1 MVYEDGTF
9 ILSVKNFYSHSLN
22 INNDMFNTTK
32 ISNSDEHGIGLKN
45 VIQIIEKYEGSYAIS
60 TENNEFEFT
69 ALIAG

>member
-1 MVYEDGTF
+1 
-9 ILSVKNFYSHSLN
+9 
-22 INNDMFNTTK
+22 MFNTTK